1 MNILKQ
7 VQDLSKK
14 ISGKIY
20 FEYNMKHLS
29 WFNLG
34 GSAKIFFKPNTL
46 DELIIFLKEFANT
59 LPIKVLGF
67 GSNTLIRDGGY
78 NGIIIKLGKN
88 FSHLSKLDDNT
99 LVAGSSASDKQLSQF
114 AQENSIS
121 GFEFFSCIP
130 GSVGGAIKMNSGCYD
145 YDVSKCIAS
154 IQAINYDGIVRSIK
168 SEKINF
174 FYRGSD
180 LSNDLIFL
188 SATFK
193 GQKEDRKKIKKI
205 TKKFEEI
212 KKKSQPSKIKTC
224 GSTFKNPISQTRKK
238 AWELIREASCENMV
252 IGGTSISSKHSNFF
266 VNENS
271 ATSNDMENLI
281 NQVQEKVL
289 RVTGIK
295 LELELQIIGEKNK

>member
-1 MNILKQ
+1 MNILQK

-20 FEYNMKHLS
+20 YEYSVKHLN

-34 GSAKIFFKPNTL
+34 GPAKIFFKPNTL
-46 DELIIFLKEFANT
+46 DELIIFLKEFSNI
-59 LPIKVLGF
+59 LPIKVLGV

-78 NGIIIKLGKN
+78 DGIIIKLGKN

-99 LVAGSSASDKQLSQF
+99 IISGSSVLDKKLSEF
-114 AQENSIS
+114 ALENSIS

-130 GSVGGAIKMNSGCYD
+130 GSVGGAIRMNAGCYD

-154 IQAINYDGIVRSIK
+154 IQVVNYQGIVRSIK
-168 SEKINF
+168 AEKINF

-180 LSNDLIFL
+180 LSDDLIFL

-193 GQKEDRKKIKKI
+193 GKKQDNKRIKKRI
-205 TKKFEEI
+205 QKLVTDKQ
-212 KKKSQPSKIKTC
+212 KSQPSRIKTC
-224 GSTFKNPISQTRKK
+224 GSTFKNPINHTQKK
-238 AWELIREASCENMV
+238 AWELINEVQCDNMKV
-252 IGGTSISSKHSNFF
+252 GDASISTKHSNFF
-266 VNENS
+266 INENS

-281 NQVQEKVL
+281 NQVKEKVFDI
-289 RVTGIK
+289 TGIR
-295 LELELQIIGEKNK
+295 LELELEIIGEKK

>member
-7 VQDLSKK
+7 VQNLSKK

-20 FEYNMKHLS
+20 FKYNMKHLN

-34 GSAKIFFKPNTL
+34 GPAKIFFKPNTL
-46 DELIIFLKEFANT
+46 DELIIFLKKFSNI
-59 LPIKVLGF
+59 LPIKVLGV

-78 NGIIIKLGKN
+78 DGIIIKLGKN

-99 LVAGSSASDKQLSQF
+99 IIAGSSVLDKQLSKF
-114 AQENSIS
+114 ALENSIS

-154 IQAINYDGIVRSIK
+154 IQTVNYNGIVRSIK

-180 LSNDLIFL
+180 LSDNLIFL

-193 GQKEDRKKIKKI
+193 GQKQDSKKIKK
-205 TKKFEEI
+205 TNQKLEAI
-212 KKKSQPSKIKTC
+212 KKKSQPSRIKTC
-224 GSTFKNPISQTRKK
+224 GSTFKNPTSQTQKK
-238 AWELIREASCENMV
+238 AWELIKETRCENMK
-252 IGGTSISSKHSNFF
+252 IGGASISEKHSNFF

-281 NQVQEKVL
+281 NQVREKVFEI
-289 RVTGIK
+289 TGIK
-295 LELELQIIGEKNK
+295 LELELQIIGEKK

>member
-20 FEYNMKHLS
+20 FQYDMKHLN

-34 GSAKIFFKPNTL
+34 GPAKIFFKPNTL
-46 DELIIFLKEFANT
+46 DELIIFLKEFSNT
-59 LPIKVLGF
+59 LPIKVLGL

-88 FSHLSKLDDNT
+88 FSHLSILDDNT
-99 LVAGSSASDKQLSQF
+99 IIAGSSVPYRQLSQF

-130 GSVGGAIKMNSGCYD
+130 GSVGGAIKMNSGCYN

-154 IQAINYDGIVRSIK
+154 IQTVNYDGIVRSIK

-180 LSNDLIFL
+180 LPNDLIFL

-193 GQKEDRKKIKKI
+193 GQKQDIKEIEK
-205 TKKFEEI
+205 TKKKLKENKE
-212 KKKSQPSKIKTC
+212 KSQPSRIKTC
-224 GSTFKNPISQTRKK
+224 GSTFKNPTSQTKKK
-238 AWELIREASCENMV
+238 AWELIKEAHCENMKV
-252 IGGTSISSKHSNFF
+252 GGASISEKHSNFF
-266 VNENS
+266 VYENS
-271 ATSNDMENLI
+271 ATSQDMEILI
-281 NQVQEKVL
+281 DQVRDKVFEI
-289 RVTGIK
+289 TGIK
-295 LELELQIIGEKNK
+295 LELELQIIGEKK

>member
-20 FEYNMKHLS
+20 FQYDMKHLN

-34 GSAKIFFKPNTL
+34 GPAKIFFKPNTL
-46 DELIIFLKEFANT
+46 DELIIFLKEFSNT
-59 LPIKVLGF
+59 LPIKVLGL

-88 FSHLSKLDDNT
+88 FSHLSILDDNT
-99 LVAGSSASDKQLSQF
+99 IIAGSSVPYRQLSQF

-130 GSVGGAIKMNSGCYD
+130 GSVGGAIKMNSGCYN

-154 IQAINYDGIVRSIK
+154 IQTVNYDGIVRSIK

-180 LSNDLIFL
+180 LPNDLIFL

-193 GQKEDRKKIKKI
+193 GQKQDIKEIEK
-205 TKKFEEI
+205 TKKKLKENKE
-212 KKKSQPSKIKTC
+212 KSQPSRIKTC
-224 GSTFKNPISQTRKK
+224 GSTFKNPTSQTQKK
-238 AWELIREASCENMV
+238 AWELIKEAQCDNMK
-252 IGGTSISSKHSNFF
+252 IGGASISEKHSNFF
-266 VNENS
+266 VNQGS

-281 NQVQEKVL
+281 NLVRKKVFNT
-289 RVTGIK
+289 TGIK
-295 LELELQIIGEKNK
+295 LELELQIIGEKK